1 MGDRRE
7 RESHRRIT
15 LAPPQCCRHRR
26 VSVSS
31 GVLAVLAKIAAE
43 LRRALTERDVN
54 GTPGQLRSRR
64 LAQGDGWAV
73 EDVICTSDPR
83 DRSFEEIH
91 DWFRVAIVCAGTFQ
105 YRSDCHRREL
115 MTPGALLLGN
125 AGHSFQCGH
134 EHGAGDRCLS
144 FGYAPRLLERLLV
157 DAGGSGT
164 IGFSAARVPPIR
176 QMVPIV
182 STAFGALVE
191 PGPCPTGPSW
201 EEIGIALAARVIQHM
216 GRAPAHS
223 ATPPN
228 AEARITRVVRAID
241 RNPAADLTLRHMAR
255 EARLSVYHFLR
266 TFERAV
272 GVTPHQYLRRARLR
286 DAAMRL
292 RTERARILDIA
303 LDCGFGDAS
312 TFNRAFRA
320 EFGVS
325 PRAYIAAP
333 KP

>member
-1 MGDRRE
+1 V
-7 RESHRRIT
+7 I
-15 LAPPQCCRHRR
+15 
-26 VSVSS
+26 
-31 GVLAVLAKIAAE
+31 AVLAKIAAE
-43 LRRALTERDVN
+43 LERALTEREIN
-54 GTPGQLRSRR
+54 GTSGQLRSHR
-64 LAQGDGWAV
+64 LARGDGWAV

-91 DWFRVAIVCAGTFQ
+91 DCFRIAIVCAGTFQ
-105 YRSDCHRREL
+105 YRTDCRRREL

-125 AGHSFQCGH
+125 AGHGFECGH

-144 FGYAPRLLERLLV
+144 FGYAPRLFERLLA

-164 IGFSAARVPPIR
+164 LGFSAARVPPIR
-176 QMVPIV
+176 QMVPVV
-182 STAFGALVE
+182 SRALGALVE
-191 PGPCPTGPSW
+191 PGPRRTGPSW
-201 EEIGIALAARVIQHM
+201 EEVGIALAARVIQLT
-216 GRAPAHS
+216 GRTPTRS
-223 ATPPN
+223 ATLLN

-241 RNPAADLTLRHMAR
+241 RNPAADLTLRDMAD

-292 RTERARILDIA
+292 GIGRTRILDIA

-325 PRAYIAAP
+325 PRGYTAAS
-333 KP
+333 KR